1 MAGGGGRARAG
12 PPHGTRPAKRCL
24 PSLPS
29 RSSGLFHEVAQM
41 DFEIASSGSLSGTQ
55 RIAWQVEYP
64 RRGTTGLA
72 VSEVFVSRRALAGI
86 VPLAMVRRARP
97 RPPRARRPG
106 RVPRPSCRAQD
117 ARRIVSLRAVT
128 ATCTVPAVVRAGSC
142 GRFHGSL
149 VRAAVPHATVSV
161 TGQLFLL

>member
-1 MAGGGGRARAG
+1 M
-12 PPHGTRPAKRCL
+12 
-24 PSLPS
+24 
-29 RSSGLFHEVAQM
+29 FHEVAQM

-86 VPLAMVRRARP
+86 APLAMVRRARP
-97 RPPRARRPG
+97 RPPRAQRPG
-106 RVPRPSCRAQD
+106 RVPRPSCCAQD
-117 ARRIVSLRAVT
+117 ARRIVLLRAVT
-128 ATCTVPAVVRAGSC
+128 ATCTVSAVVRAGSC